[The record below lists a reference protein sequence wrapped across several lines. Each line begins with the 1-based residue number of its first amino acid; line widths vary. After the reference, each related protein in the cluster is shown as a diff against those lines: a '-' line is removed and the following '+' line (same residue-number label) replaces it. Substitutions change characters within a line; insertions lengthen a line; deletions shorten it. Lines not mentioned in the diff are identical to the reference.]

1 MGIYSHLST
10 DELTAKRDRLLAAL
24 ESRLTGPSSV
34 SSTGRSVG
42 YQHAN
47 QAAEIRRELD
57 AINAELSRR
66 GGAPARGPIYLVG

>member
-47 QAAEIRRELD
+47 QTADIRRELD
-57 AINAELSRR
+57 AINAERSRR
-66 GGAPARGPIYLVG
+66 DGAPARGPIYLAG